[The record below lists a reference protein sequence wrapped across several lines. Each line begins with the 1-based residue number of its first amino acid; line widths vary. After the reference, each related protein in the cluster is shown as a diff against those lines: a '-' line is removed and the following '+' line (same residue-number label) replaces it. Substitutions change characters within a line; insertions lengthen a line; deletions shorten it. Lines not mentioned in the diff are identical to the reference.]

1 MKKIIGL
8 VAIAAMVAT
17 TAFADIAIDSW
28 GRGLW
33 YAAANANVN
42 GDNEIVTGMGQSWGG
57 MAPRTA
63 IRAHGSSDNVG
74 FNLDVFG
81 NGDSIS
87 QGDNANV
94 WVKPIQQIQL
104 KLGKMDDNVSRG
116 DAVWGL
122 WNWARFGAVNS
133 MAGEGFIFDDGD
145 VTGAQII
152 AKPVEGLTFIVGLP
166 LSLTS
171 GSYEQLTTTL
181 GHKAKYIAMYTIKD
195 IGTVKAGVLC
205 QDKAYDKDLKKV
217 DYEIINAAFD
227 LTAVKNLK
235 VSLGAFIPTAT
246 VYNVT
251 GTSKVVVPQINA
263 YAEYAFNALTIHAAV
278 GTKINQMDK
287 KDGIDAG
294 DKVIEKSGF
303 GMAFGAGADYAFE
316 NSIGAFV
323 DVRYANSIYQN
334 ATSADDSDN
343 MTLGAGVTKGF
354 SNGVF
359 GVAFEGSTNGGGHYT
374 LAKPDDFSWAIPVK
388 VEYWF

>member
-1 MKKIIGL
+1 MKKIIGIA
-8 VAIAAMVAT
+8 AIAAMVAT
-17 TAFADIAIDSW
+17 SAFAEIAIDSW

-33 YAAANANVN
+33 YAAANGNVN

-63 IRAHGSSDNVG
+63 IRAHGSTDNVG
-74 FNLDVFG
+74 FILDVFG
-81 NGDSIS
+81 YGDSIS

-122 WNWARFGAVNS
+122 WNWARFGVVGN
-133 MAGEGFIFDDGD
+133 MGEGFTFDDGD

-152 AKPVEGLTFIVGLP
+152 AKPIEGLTFIVGLP

-171 GSYEQLTTTL
+171 DSYEQLSTTL

-205 QDKAYDKDLKKV
+205 QATAEDKKGKDL

-227 LTAVKNLK
+227 LTAVKNLN
-235 VSLGAFIPTAT
+235 VSISASVPTAT
-246 VYNVT
+246 AY
-251 GTSKVVVPQINA
+251 TSTTLGAVSKVVPQINA
-263 YAEYAFNALTIHAAV
+263 YAAYTFNALTLHAAL
-278 GTKINQMDK
+278 GTKINQADNK
-287 KDGIDAG
+287 KIIEDA
-294 DKVIEKSGF
+294 DLEKSGF

-323 DVRYANSIYQN
+323 DVRYANSLYEN
-334 ATSADDSDN
+334 ATTADDKDN
-343 MTLGAGVTKGF
+343 MTLGLGVTKGF

-359 GVAFEGSTNGGGHYT
+359 GVAFEGTTNQGAYYKT
-374 LAKPDDFSWAIPVK
+374 AKDDDFAWAIPVK